1 MFVYFKKNISLC
13 YQINPYLLL
22 LMRKQLLLLIIC
34 VLFLGA
40 PTFAASVV
48 APAPKEG
55 EPAIQALLKNLT
67 IEEFVKLTPSQ
78 IRKQTG
84 KKLSLKETIALKML
98 QKKLKK
104 EIKKGTAPKGGPKK
118 QLVAFL
124 LCWFLGFLGIH
135 RFYLG
140 HTVVGVVQLLTMG
153 GCGIWVLIDF
163 IRIIMNDLKT
173 KSGDTLESW

>member
-1 MFVYFKKNISLC
+1 M
-13 YQINPYLLL
+13 
-22 LMRKQLLLLIIC
+22 C
-34 VLFLGA
+34 VLFLGT
-40 PTFAASVV
+40 PTFAASAV
-48 APAPKEG
+48 APKEG
-55 EPAIQALLKNLT
+55 EPAIQALLKNMT

-84 KKLSLKETIALKML
+84 KKLTLKETIALKML
-98 QKKLKK
+98 QKKIKK
-104 EIKKGTAPKGGPKK
+104 EMKKGNAPKGGPKK
-118 QLVAFL
+118 QLVAFF

-140 HTVVGVVQLLTMG
+140 HTVIGVVQIFTLG

-173 KSGDTLESW
+173 KSGDTPEPW